1 MSITAKL
8 YIAAVVACGLGLL
21 AISMPFWT
29 SESPLR
35 FFIYLV
41 ITLIG
46 SGLKVKLPNVHGTMS
61 VYFLFTLVGVVQLS
75 LPETLVLTSSAT
87 LVQCFWRAKKRPE
100 LVAILFNLSSSAL
113 AAYAAYAVFHW
124 NLWQSLSLRTPLVL
138 SISSIVFFIYNTG
151 SVALVIALTER
162 KKAAMVWRE
171 CYFWCF
177 PYYLMGAVIAA
188 GFNMAVRVV
197 GWDVALLMIPLVY
210 IVFRSYRLYLDRLQ
224 VEKVHAEKMAALHM
238 RTIEALALAIEAK
251 DHNTHEHLE
260 RVQVY
265 AAEIG
270 KEMGLSR
277 DELDALQA
285 AALLHDIGKLAVPEH
300 IISKPGKLTPE
311 EFEKMKIHPAV
322 GAEILERVDF
332 PYPVAPV
339 VRCHHERW
347 DGGGYPEGLKGEQIP
362 IGARILAV
370 VDCLDALASDRQYRR
385 ALPLDE
391 AMRVVSS
398 MKGTNFDPAV
408 VDILERRYAELEAMA
423 RDRIGNRT
431 RARLSTEISV
441 ERGDAPAAGFENTQ
455 GRQLEPSAPRDFL
468 SSIAAARQE
477 AQELFELAKDLGNS
491 LSLDDTLLV
500 IGSRIKRMVP
510 HDTMCIYLLRN
521 NRLEARFTSGPC
533 ASFFASLQIPL
544 GEGLSGCV
552 AENRKPIVNGSPA
565 VEPGYLNDPT
575 RVTRL
580 TSTLA
585 VPLEGVSRVV
595 GVLALYDVERDA
607 FSRDQLRVLLAI
619 SSKLA
624 ASIENA
630 LRYEQAEN
638 SATTDYL
645 TGLPNARSMFM
656 QLDAEISRCK
666 RENEPLAVLV
676 CDLDGFK
683 EVNDRF
689 GHLAGND
696 LLARVAAGLKEG
708 CRGYDLVAR
717 MGGDEFV
724 IVLPGAS
731 AETVR
736 WRVHQFERTVV
747 SAGEHICGQP
757 VVALSIGEAMLG
769 VDGDDAEALLAEADR
784 RMYARKQQK
793 RTGKSLRGLAQQ
805 TQPAPVADVIPG

>member
-1 MSITAKL
+1 L
-8 YIAAVVACGLGLL
+8 YIAGVIICGLGLL
-21 AISMPFWT
+21 AISIPFWRCD
-29 SESPLR
+29 SLLR
-35 FFIYLV
+35 FAVYLA
-41 ITLIG
+41 ITLVG
-46 SGLKVKLPNVHGTMS
+46 SGLKVTLPNVHGTMS
-61 VYFLFTLVGVVQLS
+61 VYFLFTLIGVVQLS
-75 LPETLVLTSSAT
+75 LPETLVLTCSAT
-87 LVQCFWRAKKRPE
+87 LVQCFWRAKRRPGA
-100 LVAILFNLSSSAL
+100 VAILFNLSSSSL

-124 NLWQSLSLRTPLVL
+124 QVWQSLSLRTPLVL

-162 KKAAMVWRE
+162 KRSATVWRE

-188 GFNMAVRVV
+188 GFNVAVQLV
-197 GWDVALLMIPLVY
+197 GWDVALLTIPLIYV
-210 IVFRSYRLYLDRLQ
+210 VFRSYRLYLDRLQ
-224 VEKVHAEKMAALHM
+224 VEKVHAEKMASLHV

-251 DHNTHEHLE
+251 DHNTHQHLE
-260 RVQVY
+260 RVQIY
-265 AAEIG
+265 AVEIG
-270 KEMGLSR
+270 REMGLSR
-277 DELDALQA
+277 EQLDALQA

-332 PYPVAPV
+332 PYPVVPI

-347 DGGGYPEGLKGEQIP
+347 DGCGYPEGLKGEAIP
-362 IGARILAV
+362 IGARILSV

-391 AMRVVSS
+391 AMRAVSN
-398 MKGTNFDPAV
+398 MKGSSFDPKV
-408 VDILERRYAELEAMA
+408 VEILERRYIELEALA
-423 RDRIGNRT
+423 NSRIGQSA
-431 RARLSTEISV
+431 RARLSTDVTI
-441 ERGDAPAAGFENTQ
+441 ERGKAPAAGFENTQ
-455 GRQLEPSAPRDFL
+455 GRTVEAASAQEDFL
-468 SSIAAARQE
+468 TSIAAARQE

-510 HDTMCIYLLRN
+510 HDTMCIYLLKDDK
-521 NRLEARFTSGPC
+521 LKPRFITGDNSN
-533 ASFFASLQIPL
+533 FFASLEIPF
-544 GEGLSGCV
+544 GEGLSGWV
-552 AENRKPIVNGSPA
+552 AENRKPIVNGSPS
-565 VEPGYLNDPT
+565 VEPGYLNDPRKIT
-575 RVTRL
+575 KL
-580 TSTLA
+580 TSALA
-585 VPLEGVSRVV
+585 VPLEGVAGVI
-595 GVLALYDVERDA
+595 GVLALYEVERDA

-630 LRYEQAEN
+630 LRYEQAET

-656 QLDAEISRCK
+656 QLDAEISRCR
-666 RENEPLAVLV
+666 REKEPLAVLV

-683 EVNDRF
+683 AVNDRF
-689 GHLAGND
+689 GHLAGNE
-696 LLARVAAGLKEG
+696 LLARVASGLKDA
-708 CRGYDLVAR
+708 CREYDCVAR

-724 IVLPGAS
+724 MVLPGAS

-747 SAGEHICGQP
+747 NAGEQICGEP
-757 VVALSIGEAMLG
+757 MVTLSVGEALLG

-784 RMYARKQQK
+784 KMYGRKQQK
-793 RTGKSLRGLAQQ
+793 RARRLNREPEPETEAPDSLFNAMLG
-805 TQPAPVADVIPG
+805 